1 MMKILWICILGFNFQ
16 IALAQ
21 DQELPYAEIPQYYNE
36 YNAGTVLARL
46 IDGLGY
52 RYYWASNLLKQEDL
66 DYLPSEDG
74 MSTIVTLEHIYN
86 LSTSILVTLKG
97 LPIEQKNENDYSYE
111 QLRSKTLFQLK
122 EAALLVSQMDDSE
135 ITNLNVVFKRGGK
148 MNTFPLWN
156 LINGIISDAI
166 YHTGQI
172 VSFRRTTG
180 NPIDFGINLFTGK
193 NRN

>member
-1 MMKILWICILGFNFQ
+1 M
-16 IALAQ
+16 AQ

-46 IDGLGY
+46 IDGLGS